1 MTTTETLEIANADLR
16 AAVEA
21 RLSATTETPAPEPA
35 IPVDWILQGEAEL
48 KSRREAAVTGWKDVV
63 AAAEPAREAVRGRQ
77 LRPGSADFLAVL
89 DELRELHL
97 RKCMDYGAD
106 EDAFSNISSSADVV
120 NVPAW
125 AGCMIRIADKLHRI
139 RSYFRRGRTEFD
151 GVEDTLLD
159 MASYAAIALI
169 KYRETRQ
176 P

>member
-1 MTTTETLEIANADLR
+1 M
-16 AAVEA
+16 EA
-21 RLSATTETPAPEPA
+21 RLAGRTDTPAEPA

-48 KSRREAAVTGWKDVV
+48 KARREAAVAGFKEVV
-63 AAAEPAREAVRGRQ
+63 AAAEPGRLERAAK
-77 LRPGSADFLAVL
+77 LRPGSDRFLAVL
-89 DELRELHL
+89 DELRDLHL

-125 AGCMIRIADKLHRI
+125 AGCMIRISDKMHRI

-159 MASYAAIALI
+159 MASYAVIALI
-169 KYRETRQ
+169 KYRETRK